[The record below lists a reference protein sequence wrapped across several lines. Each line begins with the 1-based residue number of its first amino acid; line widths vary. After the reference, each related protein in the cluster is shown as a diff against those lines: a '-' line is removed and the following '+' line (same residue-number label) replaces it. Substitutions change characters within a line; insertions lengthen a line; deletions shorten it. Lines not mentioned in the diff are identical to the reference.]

1 MDNTSFD
8 ESNSRSKLLEI
19 LIANTGKIVPSTLI
33 IEKLHSSRQAISKL
47 IKSLKDEGILIEAIP
62 QKGYL
67 LSKAEEAEQ
76 LSPTLINYFLRQNPI
91 FHTSFYFK
99 EVDSTQSVIKKLAQQ
114 NAPDGIVAIAD
125 IQNCGRGRRG
135 RTWSNAS
142 GKNLIFSVLLRPRL
156 RPGEVQLLNLAAGLA
171 VRKVLSEYYNLN
183 AELKWPNDILINNK
197 KICGIL
203 SEAAVEPD
211 KIYYAITG
219 IGLNVNMKNE
229 DIPEEISDKATS
241 MFIESSVENKRPL
254 LLIRILDVFA
264 NLLKQMEEKDGLLK
278 LLTQYRTYCA
288 TIGRD
293 VRIIQDEEE
302 FCGRA
307 VDVTDQGALIVRI
320 NENNV
325 IFAAADV
332 HHLRLK

>member
-1 MDNTSFD
+1 
-8 ESNSRSKLLEI
+8 
-19 LIANTGKIVPSTLI
+19 
-33 IEKLHSSRQAISKL
+33 
-47 IKSLKDEGILIEAIP
+47 
-62 QKGYL
+62 
-67 LSKAEEAEQ
+67 
-76 LSPTLINYFLRQNPI
+76 
-91 FHTSFYFK
+91 
-99 EVDSTQSVIKKLAQQ
+99 
-114 NAPDGIVAIAD
+114 
-125 IQNCGRGRRG
+125 
-135 RTWSNAS
+135 
-142 GKNLIFSVLLRPRL
+142 
-156 RPGEVQLLNLAAGLA
+156 
-171 VRKVLSEYYNLN
+171 
-183 AELKWPNDILINNK
+183 
-197 KICGIL
+197 
-203 SEAAVEPD
+203 
-211 KIYYAITG
+211 
-219 IGLNVNMKNE
+219 MKNE

>member
-1 MDNTSFD
+1 M
-8 ESNSRSKLLEI
+8 
-19 LIANTGKIVPSTLI
+19 
-33 IEKLHSSRQAISKL
+33 
-47 IKSLKDEGILIEAIP
+47 
-62 QKGYL
+62 
-67 LSKAEEAEQ
+67 
-76 LSPTLINYFLRQNPI
+76 
-91 FHTSFYFK
+91 
-99 EVDSTQSVIKKLAQQ
+99 
-114 NAPDGIVAIAD
+114 
-125 IQNCGRGRRG
+125 
-135 RTWSNAS
+135 
-142 GKNLIFSVLLRPRL
+142 LLRPRL

-203 SEAAVEPD
+203 SEAAGEPD

>member
-1 MDNTSFD
+1 MTNTSFD
-8 ESNSRSKLLEI
+8 ESSSRLKLLKI
-19 LIANTGKIVPSTLI
+19 LISNEGKIVPSTLV
-33 IEKLHSSRQAISKL
+33 IEKLHSSRQAVSKL
-47 IKSLKDEGILIEAIP
+47 IKSLKEEGISIEAIP

-67 LSKAEEAEQ
+67 LSKAEETEH
-76 LSPTLINYFLRQNPI
+76 LSPTLINCFLKQNPV
-91 FHTSFYFK
+91 FHTALYFK

-114 NAPDGIVAIAD
+114 NAPEGIVAIAD
-125 IQNCGRGRRG
+125 LQNSGRGRRG
-135 RTWSNAS
+135 RTWNNAN
-142 GKNLIFSVLLRPRL
+142 GKNLLFSVLLRPRL

-171 VRKVLSEYYNLN
+171 VREVLSEYYHLN

-203 SEAAVEPD
+203 SEAAGEPD

-219 IGLNVNMKNE
+219 IGLNVNMRSE
-229 DIPEEISDKATS
+229 DIAEEISDKATS
-241 MFIESSVENKRPL
+241 MFMESLIENKRPL
-254 LLIRILDVFA
+254 LLTRILAVFA
-264 NLLKQMEEKDGLLK
+264 NLLKLMEEKDGLSK

-288 TIGRD
+288 TIGND
-293 VRIIQDEEE
+293 VRVIQDEEE

-307 VDVTDQGALIVRI
+307 LDITDQGALIVRVNDSNI
-320 NENNV
+320 